1 MLHPGIHHITA
12 IAGDP
17 RANVAF
23 YTGHLGLRLVKKTVN
38 FDDPGTYHLYYGDE
52 AGSPGTI
59 LTFFPW
65 ANVPKGKAGA
75 GEVTRI
81 DFQAPAASHDFW
93 AARLSASRTTAA
105 DTSVF
110 GERVIDF
117 QDPDGMALRL
127 VFIDAPAAARPW
139 ATDDIASAHA
149 LRGFHTAAM
158 TVANPAATQAIVSDV
173 IGLRVRNENKGV
185 IRLGSGQPGAGMAVD
200 LIPANGAPR
209 GQPGA
214 GSVHHIAFRADTDL
228 TQEKMASALAEQFRL
243 GATEQK
249 DRNYFRSIYFREPSG
264 VLFEI
269 ATDDPGFAIDEAPDK
284 LGMALKLPPQYEQH
298 RAAIEATL
306 PDLS

>member
-23 YTGHLGLRLVKKTVN
+23 YTGQLGLRLVKKTVN

-81 DFQAPAASHDFW
+81 DFQAPAAAHDFW
-93 AARLSASRTTAA
+93 AARLSAIRTSAT

-127 VFIDAPAAARPW
+127 VFTNTPSETRPW
-139 ATDDIASAHA
+139 AAEDISAAHA
-149 LRGFHTAAM
+149 LHGFHAAAM
-158 TVANPAATQAIVSDV
+158 TVANPAATQAIISDV
-173 IGLRVRNENKGV
+173 IGLTARRENQGI
-185 IRLGSGQPGAGMAVD
+185 IRLATGQPGIGMAVE
-200 LIPANGAPR
+200 LIPASGAPR

-214 GSVHHIAFRADTDL
+214 GSVHHIAFRADSDL

-269 ATDDPGFAIDEAPDK
+269 ATDDPGFAIDEAPET

-298 RAAIEATL
+298 RAAIEAVL